1 MAKVE
6 PIEQICVGSELPK
19 LGNTQLLNGMIYM
32 ILLGFTMKSLDFDR
46 QNLAEVIPI
55 RPRLNAIKEEHADP
69 EIHHLPKEVRSSTHQ
84 KQIVYFKIQDISPI
98 EQYQPVYNE
107 PISIEPLQKELT
119 PSSVSPTIENSP
131 GTNCEKPTKKRK
143 AMPGKS

>member
-1 MAKVE
+1 
-6 PIEQICVGSELPK
+6 
-19 LGNTQLLNGMIYM
+19 
-32 ILLGFTMKSLDFDR
+32 MKPLDFDR

-131 GTNCEKPTKKRK
+131 GSNCEKPTKKRK
-143 AMPGKS
+143 AMPGKN

>member
-6 PIEQICVGSELPK
+6 PIENICVGSELPK
-19 LGNTQLLNGMIYM
+19 LGNTQLLN
-32 ILLGFTMKSLDFDR
+32 DFDR

-55 RPRLNAIKEEHADP
+55 RPRLNAIKEEHVDP
-69 EIHHLPKEVRSSTHQ
+69 VINHLPKE
-84 KQIVYFKIQDISPI
+84 DISPI

-119 PSSVSPTIENSP
+119 PSSVSPTIENSS
-131 GTNCEKPTKKRK
+131 GTNCDKPTKKRK
-143 AMPGKS
+143 AMPGMKFLSQFSSLKL